1 MRWRRLDDSSEEA
14 RGVKISISAVLF
26 LIFLVVYASIP
37 SSQAHAVSHKHPPKP
52 EAPLDPDYV
61 FALGAADRFM
71 HAWQTGD
78 IEHGIVQL
86 SDGLRRS
93 QDSHKVEQFFLNA
106 KDRSY
111 EISRGHGQTG
121 RYSFPVVLVGTEG
134 SQISRKPSEL
144 VVLETGKNDWV
155 IDKLP

>member
-1 MRWRRLDDSSEEA
+1 
-14 RGVKISISAVLF
+14 VKTAITILLSTLF
-26 LIFLVVYASIP
+26 LLSVTTSP
-37 SSQAHAVSHKHPPKP
+37 TQAHAVSHKHAPKP
-52 EAPLDPDYV
+52 EPPLDPDYV
-61 FALGAADRFM
+61 IALGSADRFM

-93 QDSHKVEQFFLNA
+93 QDAHKVEQFFLNA

-111 EISRGHGQTG
+111 EIARGHGQAG
-121 RYSFPVVLVGTEG
+121 RYTFPVVLVGIEG
-134 SQISRKPSEL
+134 GQLTRKPSEL
-144 VVLETGKNDWV
+144 LVLETGRNDWV